1 MESATPR
8 RRNWQ
13 MATAA
18 GFVEETETV
27 RTIEIDFPGW
37 PGHVA
42 GQCVDV
48 RLGGGHAY
56 RGQRRYSIA
65 SAPEDHRLVL
75 TVMRSPDDEVSS
87 YLVDDLGIGD
97 RIALRGPVGQYFTW
111 DGRSDAPLLLFAG
124 GIGVVPFRSML
135 RHRAALKS
143 RVPVRLLYS
152 ARELD
157 DVIYR
162 EELARCAAFD
172 EIDVR
177 FTLTRA
183 APPHWQGYQRRIDRD
198 LVAEV
203 AWPPDENPSV
213 FISGPSGFVATAAQT
228 LIDLGYDTQR
238 IKAEPF
244 GSRGPDR

>member
-1 MESATPR
+1 
-8 RRNWQ
+8 
-13 MATAA
+13 
-18 GFVEETETV
+18 
-27 RTIEIDFPGW
+27 
-37 PGHVA
+37 
-42 GQCVDV
+42 
-48 RLGGGHAY
+48 
-56 RGQRRYSIA
+56 
-65 SAPEDHRLVL
+65 
-75 TVMRSPDDEVSS
+75 
-87 YLVDDLGIGD
+87 
-97 RIALRGPVGQYFTW
+97 
-111 DGRSDAPLLLFAG
+111 
-124 GIGVVPFRSML
+124 ML

-244 GSRGPDR
+244 GSRGSDR